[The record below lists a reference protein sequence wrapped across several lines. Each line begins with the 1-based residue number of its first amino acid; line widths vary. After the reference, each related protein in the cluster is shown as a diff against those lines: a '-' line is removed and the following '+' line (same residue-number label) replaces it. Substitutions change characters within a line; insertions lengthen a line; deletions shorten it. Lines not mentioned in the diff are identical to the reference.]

1 MSNIPHFNF
10 KEFQDANI
18 ESANLKRERD
28 RNDKIQQLRYER
40 K

>member
-28 RNDKIQQLRYER
+28 KKIL
-40 K
+40 